1 MCELSEHFSFLLQL
15 IDVFVH
21 LLELRLP
28 LRAALHQLIELDLSL
43 SLLRNEVSTLSL
55 LCWSARLT
63 FGLPVFFTDLVE
75 RYILLQ
81 AMAAMSS

>member
-43 SLLRNEVSTLSL
+43 SLL
-55 LCWSARLT
+55 
-63 FGLPVFFTDLVE
+63 
-75 RYILLQ
+75 
-81 AMAAMSS
+81 